1 MTTYIEIHAI
11 QNVPPS
17 NINRD
22 DSGTPKSAQ
31 YGGVTRHRVSS

>member
-1 MTTYIEIHAI
+1 MDIYAV

-22 DSGTPKSAQ
+22 ETGNPK
-31 YGGVTRHRVSS
+31 T